1 MVNNLNNN
9 KLQYLYMIIN
19 IYNEF
24 FVFSKLQN
32 DLIILKFYI
41 LNQYFVLKFRN
52 MEFESNFYIS
62 QMKMELFFYVF
73 FVCNLDLY
81 FFRMNLEL
89 FLEY

>member
-1 MVNNLNNN
+1 
-9 KLQYLYMIIN
+9 MIIN

-32 DLIILKFYI
+32 DLIILKVCI
-41 LNQYFVLKFRN
+41 LNQYFVLKFGN

-62 QMKMELFFYVF
+62 QMKMDLFFYVF
-73 FVCNLDLY
+73 FVCNLNLY

-89 FLEY
+89 FLVY